1 MTTLQLSE
9 KTLVEVRPGQYGS
22 PYVALGRIQGKST
35 RWVFLSSTAWQ
46 MLSSLI
52 PEVAYVLG
60 QGLDDEMRFHLNGRV
75 LLAVSKFHDKHYV
88 GMHSTDAQGQR
99 VRGRG
104 INLNMDEWRDLIRN
118 IHGINHALKE
128 QSATTPRQKRPLVE
142 EEIEEVKKQK
152 TEETNKSMVL
162 SEKLTTTTHG
172 KTISMA
178 DYQSL

>member
-1 MTTLQLSE
+1 MATIHLSE

-60 QGLDDEMRFHLNGRV
+60 QGLNDEMKFHLNSRV
-75 LLAVSKFHDKHYV
+75 LLAVSKFHDKYYV
-88 GMHSTDAQGQR
+88 GMHSIDDQGQK

-104 INLNMDEWRDLIRN
+104 INLNIDEWSDLTRN
-118 IHGINHALKE
+118 VHKICHIH
-128 QSATTPRQKRPLVE
+128 
-142 EEIEEVKKQK
+142 
-152 TEETNKSMVL
+152 
-162 SEKLTTTTHG
+162 
-172 KTISMA
+172 
-178 DYQSL
+178 